1 MAKQRI
7 KASGPKSS
15 LKKFVNVAGGRRNDA
30 SLAALI
36 TELTAQGYG
45 DFIHFVP
52 GPLILSTSGRR
63 VTLMPLSSGST
74 FDATKSFLAKAALDA
89 NIVRSDPDPQIDM
102 TLDELFSSA
111 KWGSHSFRHM
121 ADKLLKA
128 YCKANAIDM
137 ELIKVVLGWEENQRK
152 KSMLNHYDQTSVL
165 ERVNRARITLGIV

>member
-1 MAKQRI
+1 
-7 KASGPKSS
+7 
-15 LKKFVNVAGGRRNDA
+15 
-30 SLAALI
+30 
-36 TELTAQGYG
+36 
-45 DFIHFVP
+45 
-52 GPLILSTSGRR
+52 
-63 VTLMPLSSGST
+63 MPLSSGST
-74 FDATKSFLAKAALDA
+74 FDATRSFLAKAALDA